1 MKRLTKTYSDGSYGV
16 ADDIP
21 NENSMDF
28 KQQLLDRLGSF
39 EDPQEGKNHFTA
51 WGDKIPESPKR
62 NLIYDIKTLEDFVGR
77 KDGTGITVEEYQALV
92 NLQLEI
98 YKYLG
103 FIQSQQTNYYSPV
116 YHNGEPAYC
125 GGGGGKGYAHDQS
138 NR

>member
-39 EDPQEGKNHFTA
+39 EDPQEGKNHFDG
-51 WGDKIPESPKR
+51 WGNKIKEPPKR
-62 NLIYDIKTLEDFVGR
+62 NLIYDIKTLEDFVSR
-77 KDGTGITVEEYQALV
+77 KDETRITADEYQAHV

-98 YKYLG
+98 YKRLG
-103 FIQSQQTNYYSPV
+103 LIQSRQINNYSIYPV
-116 YHNGEPAYC
+116 C
-125 GGGGGKGYAHDQS
+125 GGNGKEHSHDQS